1 MTFLNDHISIE
12 SVPGKSYCKV
22 QDDLHIYF
30 IPSELCSEVE
40 DYVHKALFE
49 GRPAAS
55 LLNWYLSLPMKTRTS
70 VIVVLLEKI
79 A

>member
-12 SVPGKSYCKV
+12 SVPGKSYCRV
-22 QDDLHIYF
+22 QDNVHIYF

-40 DYVHKALFE
+40 DYVHKSMFE
-49 GRPAAS
+49 EHPVAS
-55 LLNWYLSLPMKTRTS
+55 LQNWYMSLSMKARTS
-70 VIVVLLEKI
+70 IIVVLLEKI